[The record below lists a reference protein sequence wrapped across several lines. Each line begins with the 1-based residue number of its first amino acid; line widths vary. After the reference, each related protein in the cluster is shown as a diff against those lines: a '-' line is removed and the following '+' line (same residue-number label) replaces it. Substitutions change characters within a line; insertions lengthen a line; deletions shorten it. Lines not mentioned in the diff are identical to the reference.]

1 MNMEAVE
8 GLLRAAH
15 NPGASD
21 AFLKSKDAF
30 FWVDWREEDD
40 AIVEYCES
48 LLETGELSA
57 EIIDADN
64 EHGFDMYIVYSNK
77 RAKVS
82 LTLSED
88 DRHIT
93 LCALNDI
100 LRPDYEVRFVIAS
113 KGSDTLAFVPLPS
126 AEWQALERRYGKQ
139 VEKHFYRIA
148 GKPNLYTD
156 PLPF

>member
-21 AFLKSKDAF
+21 AFPKSKDAF

-64 EHGFDMYIVYSNK
+64 EHGMYIVYSNK

-82 LTLSED
+82 LTLTAGLVGFGST
-88 DRHIT
+88 T
-93 LCALNDI
+93 LC
-100 LRPDYEVRFVIAS
+100 
-113 KGSDTLAFVPLPS
+113 
-126 AEWQALERRYGKQ
+126 
-139 VEKHFYRIA
+139 
-148 GKPNLYTD
+148 
-156 PLPF
+156 